1 MTFDSDVRD
10 PAYAGLYGPARG
22 REAAESQKAPPDQ
35 AFLDDWLL
43 RTCEIVDR
51 YRPQLIWFDWWIAQP
66 AFQAHLRRFAA
77 FYYNRG
83 VEWKQGV
90 AINYKKHG
98 GESFPDKAGVLD
110 IERGQLAA
118 IRPNFW
124 QTDTAVSKNSWGYVT
139 NQDYKTADSI
149 IDDLVDIVSKNGA
162 LLLNIGPRPDGT
174 IPEPEE
180 AMLREIGA
188 WLARNGEAV
197 YGTRPWK
204 VFGEGP
210 TAVVEGPFAD
220 TKRKAFTA
228 EDIRFTTRG
237 DTLFAIALAWPE
249 TGRIL
254 VRALARPGGQDER
267 SVAKVA
273 LLGHQ
278 GRLEWRQTPTGL
290 AVKLPAGTP
299 GESAV
304 SLRISFGAASR

>member
-1 MTFDSDVRD
+1 
-10 PAYAGLYGPARG
+10 
-22 REAAESQKAPPDQ
+22 
-35 AFLDDWLL
+35 
-43 RTCEIVDR
+43 
-51 YRPQLIWFDWWIAQP
+51 
-66 AFQAHLRRFAA
+66 
-77 FYYNRG
+77 
-83 VEWKQGV
+83 
-90 AINYKKHG
+90 
-98 GESFPDKAGVLD
+98 
-110 IERGQLAA
+110 
-118 IRPNFW
+118 
-124 QTDTAVSKNSWGYVT
+124 
-139 NQDYKTADSI
+139 
-149 IDDLVDIVSKNGA
+149 VSKNGA

-278 GRLEWRQTPTGL
+278 GRLEWEQTPTGL